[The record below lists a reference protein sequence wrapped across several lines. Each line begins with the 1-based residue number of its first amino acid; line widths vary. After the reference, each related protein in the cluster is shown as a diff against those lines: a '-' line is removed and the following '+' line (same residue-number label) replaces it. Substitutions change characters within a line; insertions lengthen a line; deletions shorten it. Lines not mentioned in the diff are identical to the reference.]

1 MVAIAVL
8 VAAAAVPAR
17 ADTIYDNGPLD
28 GNTQAYAIN
37 FGNSVSDSFF
47 LSQSGFFVTGATI
60 GLWAFPGDIPRTV
73 DWSLGTSFF
82 ASDVASGTSSL
93 TRKFDFTNSFGHDVY
108 TSTLSFGTLNF
119 SFQQGPYYLTLQ
131 NATTRFDNPI
141 YWDQNNGPS
150 QAMDSSLG
158 PVPSETFQILG
169 TFEGGGPAEPASFL
183 LLGSGLL
190 GLVGAI
196 RRRMKA

>member
-1 MVAIAVL
+1 V

-47 LSQSGFFVTGATI
+47 LTQNGATVTGATI

-82 ASDVASGTSSL
+82 GSDVASGTSNL
-93 TRKFDFTNSFGHDVY
+93 TWKFDFTNSFGYDVY

-169 TFEGGGPAEPASFL
+169 TYGEGGGPAEPASFL
-183 LLGSGLL
+183 LLGTGLA
-190 GLVGAI
+190 GLAGGI
-196 RRRMKA
+196 RKRMKAS